1 LPEIDSSR
9 AVADATDGRS
19 WWSLA
24 MHRSVVCRAVKVCGV
39 VGTLLIVINQGD
51 GILAG
56 QSVDWAKLLL
66 TYLVPYGVSTFS
78 AVSALRAQR
87 VG

>member
-1 LPEIDSSR
+1 MPEIVPTRVADDATASKSWWFLATQR
-9 AVADATDGRS
+9 AVI
-19 WWSLA
+19 
-24 MHRSVVCRAVKVCGV
+24 CRAVKVCGV
-39 VGTLLIVINQGD
+39 VGTLLIAINQGD

-87 VG
+87 AG